1 VRGRGTDYKK
11 INRIPPLK
19 LISVERIL
27 PKSHRQRQALGG
39 SRRESG
45 LVTMTRF
52 PVNSFDQHEKAKTS
66 ICRSCLLRRHVV
78 EIAAA
83 NLT

>member
-1 VRGRGTDYKK
+1 VRGTDYKK

-19 LISVERIL
+19 PISVERIL

-45 LVTMTRF
+45 LATMNRF
-52 PVNSFDQHEKAKTS
+52 PVNSLDSQESAKSS
-66 ICRSCLLRRHVV
+66 ICRSFLLRRHVV